1 MTTNLMDDYIKITKN
16 FLKDFTKA
24 FFAEK
29 YKEAISNEYIE
40 AYIETRIYNFGG
52 EEHRFFYRRIYTNL
66 IKKSKEIK
74 ENSPILDG
82 QLIEDNLK
90 MYQYVFY
97 FDGVRGIQEPKA
109 FIKEMCEK
117 RTTKFGLIKITGLED
132 RIYKMAK
139 KYNEDKEKFI
149 KNLDTQD
156 FTLKIEKY
164 TLIDDTY
171 KSDLDFNFNLPYIYS
186 KKVINEVYNDGVINE
201 DKLIIEYN
209 LLVGVCINDINKCN
223 FDTKY
228 LVNFANTLFEKEKKL
243 RQTLRIID
251 NTAIQDKI
259 ILKIKYQDFEKNKEI
274 IYSLMKEGFKFA
286 LILDDNFETTMDNIR
301 KLDMFQ
307 YLLVPENNKNYDF
320 IKENEIRISKTII
333 YDI

>member
-1 MTTNLMDDYIKITKN
+1 MTTNLMDEYIKITKT

-29 YKEAISNEYIE
+29 FVDAISNEYIK
-40 AYIETRIYNFGG
+40 AYIEARIYNF
-52 EEHRFFYRRIYTNL
+52 EEEKHRFFYRRIYINL

-74 ENSPILDG
+74 ENSSILDR
-82 QLIEDNLK
+82 QLIDDNLK

-97 FDGVRGIQEPKA
+97 FDGVRGISDLKT

-117 RTTKFGLIKITGLED
+117 RTTKFGIIKITGLED
-132 RIYKMAK
+132 RIYKMTK

-156 FTLKIEKY
+156 FTLKI
-164 TLIDDTY
+164 
-171 KSDLDFNFNLPYIYS
+171 
-186 KKVINEVYNDGVINE
+186 DGVINE

-333 YDI
+333 YGI

>member
-1 MTTNLMDDYIKITKN
+1 MTTNLMDEYIKITKT

-29 YKEAISNEYIE
+29 FVDAISNEYIK
-40 AYIETRIYNFGG
+40 AYIEARIYNF
-52 EEHRFFYRRIYTNL
+52 EEEKHRFFYRRIYINL

-139 KYNEDKEKFI
+139 KYDEDKEKFV

-164 TLIDDTY
+164 ILIDNTY
-171 KSDLDFNFNLPYIYS
+171 KVDLDFNFNLPYIYS

>member
-139 KYNEDKEKFI
+139 KYDISIKQMEKFNNPSEDYI
-149 KNLDTQD
+149 KKRIASVETVTNFAAVTEDNDPNGKLNKAGGYTSTVYFESSLVNQSEFDTND
-156 FTLKIEKY
+156 VIEKGTECGGSIEVY
-164 TLIDDTY
+164 STEEDAKKRDTY
-171 KSDLDFNFNLPYIYS
+171 LASFDGSILSNGKHTVVGTVVIRVSDEMGAS
-186 KKVINEVYNDGVINE
+186 KQEE
-201 DKLIIEYN
+201 L
-209 LLVGVCINDINKCN
+209 
-223 FDTKY
+223 T
-228 LVNFANTLFEKEKKL
+228 
-243 RQTLRIID
+243 Q
-251 NTAIQDKI
+251 
-259 ILKIKYQDFEKNKEI
+259 KIKDAI
-274 IYSLMKEGFKFA
+274 A
-286 LILDDNFETTMDNIR
+286 
-301 KLDMFQ
+301 KLD
-307 YLLVPENNKNYDF
+307 
-320 IKENEIRISKTII
+320 
-333 YDI
+333 

>member
-1 MTTNLMDDYIKITKN
+1 MTTNLMDEYIKITKT

-29 YKEAISNEYIE
+29 FVDAISNEYIK
-40 AYIETRIYNFGG
+40 AYIEARIYNF
-52 EEHRFFYRRIYTNL
+52 EEEKHRFFYRRIYINL

-74 ENSPILDG
+74 ENSSILDR
-82 QLIEDNLK
+82 QLIDDNLK

-97 FDGVRGIQEPKA
+97 FDGVRGISDLKT

-117 RTTKFGLIKITGLED
+117 RTTKFGIIKITGLED
-132 RIYKMAK
+132 RIYKMTK

-149 KNLDTQD
+149 ENLDTQD

-164 TLIDDTY
+164 MLIDDTY
-171 KSDLDFNFNLPYIYS
+171 KVDLDFNFNLPYIYS
-186 KKVINEVYNDGVINE
+186 QKVINEVYNCGVINE